1 MPFLIYLQEVRIQGQ
16 DVAFKDLIEPLESVS
31 VSILDT
37 QTESLASLGSP
48 TEVRWLEVLHQSDQ
62 FVIWGF
68 EPHHLV
74 LHILHSHQHSKFNI
88 LKTLLQIAI
97 SIYRLQSYSS
107 TRCLQPQDRNLAYKM
122 RFLAT

>member
-1 MPFLIYLQEVRIQGQ
+1 MWGAPQTAAPAGAPALLFARGLGHRVGLDVQEVGACGVVCGGVDGEIPCG
-16 DVAFKDLIEPLESVS
+16 
-31 VSILDT
+31 
-37 QTESLASLGSP
+37 
-48 TEVRWLEVLHQSDQ
+48 DQ